1 MENMQSAEARE
12 ALAAVRETEARATA
26 RSQPVPWLR
35 ITAVSVCFGA
45 GMLLAL
51 LGSAWGLLILL
62 AGVAGMLWIE
72 FSAKRSVRTAVK
84 QEVREDPKLNWKAA
98 IAPLVAYPV
107 MMLAQSAGTTAI
119 IVMSVLFTV
128 GLIAAYGLTWNKYHD

>member
-12 ALAAVRETEARATA
+12 ALA
-26 RSQPVPWLR
+26 
-35 ITAVSVCFGA
+35 AVSVCFGA